1 MSKLIFI
8 SLFIL
13 PNLLFAQ
20 TIYMHPT
27 NGQRHYQ
34 WGKQQH
40 VHEVIKNPDFSFDK
54 RTLDCYYEIDLE
66 QKTSTFW
73 TPSTE
78 SDPVVLP
85 ISEIQKE
92 GSEYTIKLSS
102 YGDIDA
108 SFTYPV
114 TMYIDIAAKSF
125 IYAKYDPYLD
135 RSFSWQPKSEI
146 QYSDAPEL
154 SY

>member
-8 SLFIL
+8 TLFLL

-20 TIYMHPT
+20 TIYLHPT

-34 WGKQQH
+34 WGKQQN
-40 VHEVIKNPDFSFDK
+40 VNEVIKNADFSFDNIS
-54 RTLDCYYEIDLE
+54 LDCYYEIDLSK
-66 QKTSTFW
+66 KTSTFW

-78 SDPVVLP
+78 SEPVVLP
-85 ISEIQKE
+85 ILEITKE
-92 GSEYTIKLSS
+92 GSHYIIKLSS
-102 YGDIDA
+102 YGYIDA

-114 TMYIDIAAKSF
+114 TMYIDVAAKSF

-135 RSFSWQPKSEI
+135 RSFAWQLDSEI
-146 QYSDAPEL
+146 KYSEAREL
-154 SY
+154 SN

>member
-13 PNLLFAQ
+13 PNLFYAQ

-27 NGQRHYQ
+27 NGERHYQ
-34 WGKQQH
+34 WGKQQN
-40 VHEVIKNPDFSFDK
+40 VNEVIKNPDFSFDK
-54 RTLDCYYEIDLE
+54 TTLDCYYEIDLVK
-66 QKTSTFW
+66 KTSTFW

-78 SDPVVLP
+78 CEPVVLP
-85 ISEIQKE
+85 ISEIIKE
-92 GSEYTIKLSS
+92 GSQYTIKLNS

-114 TMYIDIAAKSF
+114 TMYIDVAAKSF

-135 RSFSWQPKSEI
+135 RSFAWQLKSEMK
-146 QYSDAPEL
+146 YSDAPEL

>member
-8 SLFIL
+8 TLFLL

-20 TIYMHPT
+20 TIYLHPT

-34 WGKQQH
+34 WGKQQN
-40 VHEVIKNPDFSFDK
+40 VNEVIKNADFSFDNIS
-54 RTLDCYYEIDLE
+54 LDCYYEIDLSK
-66 QKTSTFW
+66 KTSTFW

-78 SDPVVLP
+78 SEPVVLP
-85 ISEIQKE
+85 ILEITKE
-92 GSEYTIKLSS
+92 GSHYIIKLSS

-114 TMYIDIAAKSF
+114 TMYIDVAAKSF

-135 RSFSWQPKSEI
+135 RSFAWQLDSEI
-146 QYSDAPEL
+146 KYSEAREL
-154 SY
+154 SN